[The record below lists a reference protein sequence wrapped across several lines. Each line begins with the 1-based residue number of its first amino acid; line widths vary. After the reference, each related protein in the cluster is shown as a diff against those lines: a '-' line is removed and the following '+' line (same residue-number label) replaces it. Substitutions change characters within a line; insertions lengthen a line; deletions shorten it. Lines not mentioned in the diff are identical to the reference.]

1 MRDRVRENAVRER
14 ERERETK
21 SVRDR
26 VRENAVR
33 ERRRR
38 GKERQTDR
46 KRVWERAKRDSEGE
60 SRGVL

>member
-1 MRDRVRENAVRER
+1 M
-14 ERERETK
+14 
-21 SVRDR
+21 RDR